1 MCYYINNKKGANSN
15 DGAYKKRDL
24 QASLQK
30 EVIKEVA
37 RERDHTE
44 AEREAIQESDTIQ
57 KK

>member
-15 DGAYKKRDL
+15 DGADKKRDL
-24 QASLQK
+24 QRS
-30 EVIKEVA
+30 IKREAAKKVA
-37 RERDHTE
+37 REAEFAE